1 MMMVHSTQHASHTHT
16 LTHTHSPSLSPWQQ
30 EAEPVL
36 PGDAGPMEDHVFD
49 GDGVQDGNGAPGPS
63 PPHPMPQAVGRCK
76 CTLPGPHVGPKGDYI
91 GHYACLPEDSTYRS
105 DGTLPGEDGSVP
117 CRLPG
122 STSVDGGAFSP
133 ELLKLVRED
142 LICLLGVRG
151 RHPGT
156 PIAMMDNIL
165 QWYQKSAGISPDYAA
180 VLKAY
185 APTYN
190 KAMGFI
196 SSESCQVGF
205 SGMGSSGKPEALSA
219 MSEPPSCVSCPL
231 APQWVS
237 FPLSLSSFTCRC
249 RCTCT
254 ASVMMRTVTSFSAGT
269 SRTA

>member
-1 MMMVHSTQHASHTHT
+1 
-16 LTHTHSPSLSPWQQ
+16 
-30 EAEPVL
+30 
-36 PGDAGPMEDHVFD
+36 MEDHVFD

-63 PPHPMPQAVGRCK
+63 PPHPMPQAVGRCE

-142 LICLLGVRG
+142 LIGLLGVRG

-219 MSEPPSCVSCPL
+219 MSEPPSCVPHGRLEKGGGGVAEARMRGRLLPSRL
-231 APQWVS
+231 VLS
-237 FPLSLSSFTCRC
+237 FNH
-249 RCTCT
+249 
-254 ASVMMRTVTSFSAGT
+254 
-269 SRTA
+269 